1 MLTQILLFLVLCSG
15 SIFGSSFCK
24 KRFEDMLPITCAG
37 IVLLLFLCGTAG
49 FLKNGVPLV
58 LGISLVLWLVSMIRL
73 YRHHLWKQWRAVF
86 LTPAFCLFT
95 FAYLILIYTN
105 YGMMAAVWDEFSHW
119 ADIVK
124 AMVAIDD
131 FGTNPAAHS
140 MFQSYP
146 PGMSLFQYF
155 FQKVYLMLN
164 PKELFSEWRMY
175 YAYQIFFLAFLMPF
189 LRNFSFEDLSWKKIG
204 GMITAAVLCFFG
216 PMLIFDDIYII
227 ILIDAF
233 LGLIAGTGL
242 AMIFLRKEKDWC
254 YDLYVMMNIA
264 MLVLAKDAGML
275 FAVFILIAYVIET
288 LWLRETSKKKK
299 MRNCVGSVLFLV
311 LAKLLW
317 SYNIQADQAYVVF
330 SNPIDIKELLK
341 LIFGIDKT
349 SYRVEVVHNFFERLF
364 TECFEISV
372 LKIGIPYIVMYAA
385 LLLLCFVIYRKFRTN
400 ALEKRTQKM
409 VMILLLAEVF
419 VYVLGLLVTYLFKFS
434 EHEAVGVASF
444 GRYMNIT
451 LEALVIFLLMML
463 IQLVS
468 ENTDRIKMVSGI
480 LVLVLALLPWGMIKN
495 VGMRHTVLNTV
506 NTRIRYTPITEQIEE
521 ITKDSDEILRI
532 NVISQES
539 AGYDMLIL
547 RYSLRPNLI
556 VGAESIGVP
565 FYEDD
570 IYTVEKTA
578 KEWQEEL
585 KETTDYVAL
594 YHLNDYFFQEF
605 SSVFENPEDIH
616 ENGVYRVE
624 RETGMLRLYE
634 G

>member
-15 SIFGSSFCK
+15 SVFGSSFYK

-49 FLKNGVPLV
+49 FLKAGVSLS

-73 YRHHLWKQWRAVF
+73 YRHHLWKQWRDTF
-86 LTPAFCLFT
+86 LTPAFCLFA
-95 FAYLILIYTN
+95 FAYLILIYIN

-189 LRNFSFEDLSWKKIG
+189 LRNLSFEDLSWKKIG
-204 GMITAAVLCFFG
+204 GMITAAVLCFLG

-288 LWLRETSKKKK
+288 LWLRETSKKEK

-311 LAKLLW
+311 LPKLLW

-330 SNPIDIKELLK
+330 SNPIDIGELLK

-400 ALEKRTQKM
+400 ALEKRTQKI
-409 VMILLLAEVF
+409 VVILLAAEVI

-434 EHEAVGVASF
+434 EYEAVGVASF
-444 GRYMNIT
+444 GRYMSIT

-463 IQLVS
+463 IQLVI
-468 ENTDRIKMVSGI
+468 ENTDRIKMVAGI
-480 LVLVLALLPWGMIKN
+480 LVLVLALLPWGMIKS

-624 RETGMLRLYE
+624 KETGMLRLYE